1 MIGISRVIEYCFQGV
16 KFTALVVCND
26 DVSGELMD
34 CICDDMIDA
43 LEDEIEK
50 GN

>member
-1 MIGISRVIEYCFQGV
+1 MIGISRVVEYCFQGV

-34 CICDDMIDA
+34 CLCDDMVDT
-43 LEDEIEK
+43 LEDENES